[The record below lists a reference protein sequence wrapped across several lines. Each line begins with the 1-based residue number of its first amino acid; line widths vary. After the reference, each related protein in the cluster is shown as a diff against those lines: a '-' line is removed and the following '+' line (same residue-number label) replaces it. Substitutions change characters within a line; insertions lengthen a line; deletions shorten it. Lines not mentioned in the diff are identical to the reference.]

1 MDSLRIVTLNTG
13 KCDGPYKARIE
24 WLIEEAKRLSPDV
37 LALQECF
44 KDESGNLDTAE
55 KVAKALKMTCA
66 WAPARFKRREC
77 EGVERWSWS
86 GMALLSTQPWAYVDS
101 IELPADARD
110 GDRVAQV
117 GLLDLDRVSV
127 VIANVHLTHL
137 RDGEHCA
144 SSSWPPSSTIP

>member
-1 MDSLRIVTLNTG
+1 M
-13 KCDGPYKARIE
+13 
-24 WLIEEAKRLSPDV
+24 
-37 LALQECF
+37 
-44 KDESGNLDTAE
+44 
-55 KVAKALKMTCA
+55 AKALKMTCA

-77 EGVERWSWS
+77 EGVERWGWS

-101 IELPADARD
+101 VELPADARD

-137 RDGEHCA
+137 RDGEAPAQATA
-144 SSSWPPSSTIP
+144 SPPCLDHPLMQMKQAMRLVAGDFNSRPDSALSPGTARR